1 MLSLRSSARILGRT
15 TVVHPTSLW
24 MFPQS
29 RQWPTQ
35 PLFRMADSD
44 GLELASLRVHLTR
57 RGRGSESCIC
67 AVASG
72 RYMPK
77 NST

>member
-1 MLSLRSSARILGRT
+1 MLCLRSPARILGRT

-44 GLELASLRVHLTR
+44 GLEPMIISCQVGSVECASTL
-57 RGRGSESCIC
+57 GAI
-67 AVASG
+67 
-72 RYMPK
+72 P
-77 NST
+77 NS